1 MTDVAPAE
9 LAAEACAHFILDA
22 DDLDG
27 FLRSLGGGN
36 VAWAIEEVL
45 DSDEDGEHLL
55 ARSPDEGWTISIG
68 WGDVVTEIDVTLT
81 PTAATA
87 GAAKESAV
95 ADEVLRRV
103 SIAVVADCLA
113 HIVGTAASLT
123 LVHDP
128 DWQRHRHP
136 LAHLFQRYARLDGHQ
151 GVSDVPEQQ

>member
-1 MTDVAPAE
+1 MAE
-9 LAAEACAHFILDA
+9 QACASVLLDA

-27 FLRSLGGGN
+27 FLRRLGGDS

-45 DSDEDGEHLL
+45 DSDENGEHLA

-81 PTAATA
+81 ASAEADSAAI
-87 GAAKESAV
+87 ESIV
-95 ADEVLRRV
+95 GDEVLRRV
-103 SIAVVADCLA
+103 SLSVVGDCLA
-113 HIVGTAASLT
+113 QRVGAAGSLT

-136 LAHLFQRYARLDGHQ
+136 LAHLFQRYARLDGPQ